1 MIDVA
6 TKSADANASPSL
18 ARVLVLSVIAIVC
31 FQLAYSIPSCAFLM
45 AGFLFCIYELTTIRS
60 TRLILY
66 GGLLLGLLVYAP
78 QLSFFWTIFGPTA
91 IGLWLILAF
100 WLVLFLVIARFCR
113 RQFGAVAAVVLIPF
127 VWTGLE
133 YFRSELYYLRFSWMN
148 AGYAFSGNA
157 PSEVFRFFGMYGIGF
172 LLMAAV
178 SFTGLLR
185 GRRQI
190 LTRFALLVLL
200 ALIVDLP
207 LIMVRAHLE
216 SHGGIGVAGAQM
228 EFPSDRTA
236 VTQLDRL
243 LAQYPLAQLF
253 VLSEYTFDGPV
264 PDVIKAWCKENQRYL
279 IAGGKAA
286 AEGSQYYNTAFV
298 IGPTGEIVFQQAKSV
313 PIQFFKDGLPAREQ
327 KLWNSPWG
335 RIGICI
341 CYDLSYTRV
350 TDQLI
355 RLGAQ
360 AIIVP
365 TMDVSDWGRHQHE
378 LHARVALVRAA
389 EYGIPIFR
397 VASSGIS
404 QSVNRMGRV
413 LQSAPF
419 PGEGE
424 MICTLVDLRWTGS
437 LPLDRY
443 LAPFAVCVTLGVVL
457 WVPVV
462 GLRRRKGCNKQVA
475 EVRPKQMV

>member
-1 MIDVA
+1 MTDLA
-6 TKSADANASPSL
+6 TKPADANPSPGL

-31 FQLAYSIPSCAFLM
+31 FQLAYSVPWCAFLM
-45 AGFLFCIYELTTIRS
+45 AGFLFCIYELTNIHS
-60 TRLILY
+60 TRLIFY

-78 QLSFFWTIFGPTA
+78 QLWFFWTIFGPTA

-100 WLVLFLVIARFCR
+100 WLVLFLLIARFCR
-113 RQFGAVAAVVLIPF
+113 RQFSPVAAAVLIPF

-148 AGYAFSGNA
+148 AGYAFSGSSLSQA
-157 PSEVFRFFGMYGIGF
+157 FKTLGMYGIGF

-178 SFTGLLR
+178 SLTGLLH

-190 LTRFALLVLL
+190 LTRFALLALL
-200 ALIVDLP
+200 AMVIVTP
-207 LIMVRAHLE
+207 HIMVRASLE
-216 SHGGIGVAGAQM
+216 SGRGIPIAGAQM

-236 VTQLDRL
+236 VTQLDRM
-243 LAQYPLAQLF
+243 LAQYPQAQLF

-264 PDVIKAWCKENQRYL
+264 PDVIKAWCKEHQRHL
-279 IAGGKAA
+279 IVGGKAA

-298 IGPTGEIVFQQAKSV
+298 VGPTGEIVFQQAKSV

-327 KLWNSPWG
+327 KIWNSPWG

-350 TDQLI
+350 TDELV

-378 LHARVALVRAA
+378 LHALVAPVRAA

-397 VASSGIS
+397 IASSGIS
-404 QSVNRMGRV
+404 QSVNRFGRV
-413 LQSAPF
+413 IQSAPF
-419 PGEGE
+419 PGEAE
-424 MICTLVDLRWTGS
+424 TLYGHFYVKDRGT
-437 LPLDRY
+437 LPMDRY
-443 LAPFAVCVTLGVVL
+443 LAPVAVWVTVGVIL

-462 GLRRRKGCNKQVA
+462 VVRRKKSV
-475 EVRPKQMV
+475 